1 MSNAIVNPPQLDF
14 TALLKRSWGLFQERP
29 LEHLVAGLVVVALSA
44 ATLGLLAGP
53 LLVGHIRMIER
64 QQRGE
69 PIRIEDVF
77 AGFRDFAPAFVTSLI
92 VLVAVM
98 LGTLLLVLP
107 GLFVAA
113 AWSFALW
120 FVALHR
126 ASSGEALRASW
137 ELLKAQASSVVVVLL
152 LAFVANAVAG
162 SVLLATLL
170 TAPLSTIFCTLA
182 FQELVRRQPDQLPR

>member
-182 FQELVRRQPDQLPR
+182 FQELVRRQPDQLTR

>member
-1 MSNAIVNPPQLDF
+1 MSNAIDNPPQLDF